1 MHTIYPET
9 FIKAHCP
16 THLDKSKL
24 PTPKDIVKKTT
35 QEFGVGIFAV
45 RAFKRGEVIGSFV
58 AEETDQL
65 LQHSLQRAPND
76 NLHDPYFIGMLLH
89 SCDPNVVLDMHDQK
103 VFCVRDIEVG
113 EPLFMDY
120 ASTEDV
126 LFNQFACMCG
136 SSNCRHWVTG
146 RAELVS
152 ADGLA
157 YIHNM
162 THSNVIAIE
171 THEDFVHADELE
183 EVAVYGPAQLKQNVF
198 DARHN

>member
-9 FIKAHCP
+9 FIAAHCP
-16 THLDKSKL
+16 PRIDRSKL
-24 PTPKDIVKKTT
+24 PSPQDIVKKTT

-45 RAFKRGEVIGSFV
+45 RAFKRGEVIGSFI

-103 VFCVRDIEVG
+103 VFCVRDIAIG

-136 SSNCRHWVTG
+136 SANCRHWVTG
-146 RAELVS
+146 RAELVN
-152 ADGLA
+152 AKGLE
-157 YIHNM
+157 YIENA
-162 THSNVIAIE
+162 TCSNVIAMKPHQI
-171 THEDFVHADELE
+171 FVHVEKE
-183 EVAVYGPAQLKQNVF
+183 EGSPLFGPVFPQVARVASE
-198 DARHN
+198 

>member
-9 FIKAHCP
+9 FIAAHRP
-16 THLDKSKL
+16 PHLNKNQL
-24 PTPKDIVKKTT
+24 PSPQDIVKKTT

-45 RAFKRGEVIGSFV
+45 RAFKRGEVIGNFI

-103 VFCVRDIEVG
+103 VFCVRDIAIG

-126 LFNQFACMCG
+126 LFNQFACKCG
-136 SSNCRHWVTG
+136 AANCRHWVTG
-146 RAELVS
+146 RAEFVS
-152 ADGLA
+152 PEGLA

-162 THSNVIAIE
+162 TRSNVIAIE
-171 THEDFVHADELE
+171 THEDFVFAEDADDMP
-183 EVAVYGPAQLKQNVF
+183 VYGPLLDQAVR
-198 DARHN
+198 AASE